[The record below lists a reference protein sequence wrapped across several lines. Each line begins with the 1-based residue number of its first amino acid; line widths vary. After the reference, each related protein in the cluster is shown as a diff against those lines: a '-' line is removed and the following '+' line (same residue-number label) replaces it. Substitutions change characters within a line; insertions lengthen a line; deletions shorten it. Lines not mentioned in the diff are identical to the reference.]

1 MNCVLVPHV
10 RNTEA
15 ENTVP
20 TAVGGE
26 GEKEGEKAAAGGEE
40 DKEGEK
46 AAAGGE
52 EFKEGKKAAAGG
64 EVKEEEES
72 QKVV

>member
-1 MNCVLVPHV
+1 MRELRARTTRQEYRGRKHGANCS
-10 RNTEA
+10 
-15 ENTVP
+15 
-20 TAVGGE
+20 GGE

-64 EVKEEEES
+64 EEEEEES